1 VSSHTPKGNG
11 SQDFYL
17 TVEPLDVVS
26 GGEVSTLEFPGGVL
40 ECANAG

>member
-1 VSSHTPKGNG
+1 MITQPKLSGKPG
-11 SQDFYL
+11 QA
-17 TVEPLDVVS
+17 PLDVVS